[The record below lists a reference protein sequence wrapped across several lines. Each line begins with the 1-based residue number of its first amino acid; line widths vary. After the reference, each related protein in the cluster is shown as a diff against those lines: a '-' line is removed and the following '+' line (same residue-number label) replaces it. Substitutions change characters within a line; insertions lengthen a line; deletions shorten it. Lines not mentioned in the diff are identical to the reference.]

1 MHMHVY
7 IQYKL
12 HIYMYTSGE
21 AHRRHL
27 VASYNIALG
36 QIQITLS
43 LENAA
48 EASCLAV
55 WLGQTTAHAIFQ

>member
-27 VASYNIALG
+27 VASYIALG
-36 QIQITLS
+36 QLQITLS
-43 LENAA
+43 LEYAA
-48 EASCLAV
+48 EASCLTV
-55 WLGQTTAHAIFQ
+55 